1 VVVMEEDRV
10 RKLADIKTKLE
21 RRLEELEEEISL
33 IRELLEVIDSI
44 LGSISFKPASELVKP
59 EVVEKKRAP
68 IKEVKVVSRR
78 NKETIGKVIIY
89 EDLLEL
95 VPTVKVRTSTPP
107 FESFFIK
114 RLLDKMKEEDLKK
127 VREGVLNP
135 EAVLEYE
142 IIEEEGFLTKVL
154 VRNCRDERRIRDIR
168 GAFRWTLERM
178 LDRERSS

>member
-1 VVVMEEDRV
+1 MVVMEEDRV

-59 EVVEKKRAP
+59 EVVEK
-68 IKEVKVVSRR
+68 I
-78 NKETIGKVIIY
+78 
-89 EDLLEL
+89 
-95 VPTVKVRTSTPP
+95 
-107 FESFFIK
+107 
-114 RLLDKMKEEDLKK
+114 
-127 VREGVLNP
+127 REGVLNP